1 MACFRRQCR
10 IDGHAIQRNALRR
23 REMLSVIDYQ

>member
-10 IDGHAIQRNALRR
+10 IDGYAIQRNALRR